1 MRAAVAGVYFICREI
16 RIDSRMPTLRIRKTL
31 LLHLLCWCACP
42 LSAQQADTTL
52 DLKPVRIQAS
62 RAGTSALEPGR
73 SVQVIDAEAIRQ
85 APVRTLDELLEFAL
99 GMDARVRGPLGMQTD
114 LSQRGGTFEQT
125 LVLLNGIPLTDPQT
139 GHHTMNLPLPLDQV
153 ERVEMLPGGASRV
166 FGPKAFSGAINI
178 VTKVAANDALAASA
192 AGGEYGLRETNL
204 SGRATVARQRLAAS
218 FQRAGSDGYIPNS
231 DFRTLRSFAQLE
243 GERGKLSWQ
252 LFGGLNN
259 KAFGGQNFYTSSFPD
274 QFEETRTRFAGAA
287 LAFRSEHW
295 HAWLK
300 PYYRRNHD
308 RFELFREG
316 PGWYRREES
325 YFILGTDTAP
335 SWYTG
340 HNYHRTDVWGT
351 QCNLSRVL
359 GAHTIS
365 IGADY
370 RDERIR
376 SNVLGEPLGSPES
389 VAGEPSFALF
399 NRGGERQE
407 INAYL
412 EDQWQTNRWSV
423 TAGAL
428 LAHSTQFGTRLF
440 PGVDLAFRATDR
452 IRLFANANQ
461 SVRYPTYTDLYYNR
475 GGAIGSKDLLPET
488 CTQGE
493 VGARFSEKYLSAQA
507 AVFVRRTDDLIDWIR
522 KSGETVTRASN
533 ITEATY
539 YGVDATVSLRA
550 RAWLGD
556 ELPFELVRVNYS
568 YVNCDTASN
577 RFESNYA
584 LDFLSHNLTVNLQQ
598 SLGKQ
603 FSVNWV
609 VRFQDRRGGYLKPDE
624 TQETGYPAIVML
636 DARLLY
642 RTRRVETFVDFSN
655 LFNAQYVDFGN
666 VPQPGRWMRAGIAVA
681 VGGRQ

>member
-1 MRAAVAGVYFICREI
+1 MRAAVAGVYFICRVI
-16 RIDSRMPTLRIRKTL
+16 HFQMPTLRIRHTL
-31 LLHLLCWCACP
+31 LLLALLQCCFP
-42 LSAQQADTTL
+42 LSAQQPDTTL
-52 DLKPVRIQAS
+52 ELKAVRIQAS

-139 GHHTMNLPLPLDQV
+139 GHHTMNLPLTLDQV
-153 ERVEMLPGGASRV
+153 ERVEVLPGGASRV

-178 VTKVAANDALAASA
+178 VTKVAANNALTASA
-192 AGGEYGLRETNL
+192 VGGEHGLWETNL
-204 SGRATVARQRLAAS
+204 SGRATVARQRMAAS
-218 FQRAGSDGYIPNS
+218 LQRAGSDGYIPNS
-231 DFRTLRSFAQLE
+231 DFRALRSFAQLE
-243 GERGKLSWQ
+243 GEQGKLSWQ

-274 QFEETRTRFAGAA
+274 QFEETRTRFAGGA

-295 HAWLK
+295 HAWIK

-316 PGWYRREES
+316 PGWYQREES

-340 HNYHRTDVWGT
+340 HNYHRTDVWGS
-351 QCNLSRVL
+351 QFNLSRVL
-359 GAHTIS
+359 GTHTVS

-370 RDERIR
+370 RDERVR
-376 SNVLGEPLGSPES
+376 SNVLGEPLGSSES
-389 VAGEPSFALF
+389 VAGEPSFAQF
-399 NRGGERQE
+399 TRGGERQE

-412 EDQWQTNRWSV
+412 EDQWQSSRWSV

-428 LAHSTQFGTRLF
+428 LAHSSQFGTRLF
-440 PGVDLAFRATDR
+440 PGVDLAFRATDQ

-475 GGAIGSKDLLPET
+475 GGAIGSKDLRPES
-488 CTQGE
+488 CLQGE
-493 VGARFSEKYLSAQA
+493 VGARLSEKFVSAQA
-507 AVFVRRTDDLIDWIR
+507 AVFVRRADDLIDWIR
-522 KSGETVTRASN
+522 NSGETVTRAAN
-533 ITEATY
+533 ITAATF
-539 YGVDATVSLRA
+539 YGADVTVSLRA

-577 RFESNYA
+577 QFESNYA
-584 LDFLSHNLTVNLQQ
+584 LDFLSHNLSVSLLQ
-598 SLGKQ
+598 SLGKR
-603 FSVNWV
+603 FSINWIA
-609 VRFQDRRGGYLKPDE
+609 RFQDRRGGYLKPGSTTE
-624 TQETGYPAIVML
+624 TSYPAIVTL
-636 DARLLY
+636 DTRLRY
-642 RTRRVETFVDFSN
+642 RTKRLETFVDLSN

-666 VPQPGRWMRAGIAVA
+666 VPQPGRWMRVGVAVA
-681 VGGRQ
+681 VGGGQ